1 MVIGNG
7 FSYFHANYRKPNI
20 KSEMLTRKFKIT
32 LKKVASFFSV
42 IRGYNIWVIALAQYL
57 SAIFIL
63 APEKR
68 ALAILLDWHL
78 FLIVVASILT
88 IASGYIINNFYDAKK
103 DLINRPK
110 KAMIDRLVSQETK
123 LKVYFTINCIVALL
137 MFFISWRAVFFF
149 STYIFLI
156 WFYSHKLK
164 KIFLIGNITAAVL
177 AVLPFFGILMY
188 YKNFYPVIFAHAS
201 FLLLLIFIREMIK
214 DLENMEGDLIA
225 DYKTIPVIFG
235 EKITKTVI
243 TLLTTITLIPVYL
256 LIEIYDV
263 GYMDIYFYLSL
274 IGLLLFGTLLW
285 KATSKTAYLQLHFLL
300 KLIIVA
306 GVFSIVLIEP
316 TVLIHGKKLI
326 STY

>member
-1 MVIGNG
+1 
-7 FSYFHANYRKPNI
+7 
-20 KSEMLTRKFKIT
+20 MLTRKSKLT
-32 LKKVASFFSV
+32 LKKMASLFSV

-68 ALAILLDWHL
+68 ALDIILDWRL
-78 FLIVVASILT
+78 LLIVLASTLT

-123 LKVYFTINCIVALL
+123 LKVYFTINFIVAFL
-137 MFFISWRAVFFF
+137 MFFISWRAILFF
-149 STYIFLI
+149 SAYIFLI

-164 KIFLIGNITAAVL
+164 KIFLVGNITASVL

-188 YKNFYPVIFAHAS
+188 YKNFYEVIFAHAL
-201 FLLLLIFIREMIK
+201 FLYLLILIREMIK
-214 DLENMEGDLIA
+214 DLENMEGDLIT
-225 DYKTIPVIFG
+225 DYKTIPVVFG
-235 EKITKTVI
+235 EKIAKTII
-243 TLLTTITLIPVYL
+243 TILTLCTLIPVYF

-274 IGLLLFGTLLW
+274 ITLLFFVMLLW
-285 KATSKTAYLQLHFLL
+285 KSSSKTEFLKLHFLL
-300 KLIIVA
+300 KFIIVS
-306 GVFSIVLIEP
+306 GVFCIILIEP
-316 TVLIHGKKLI
+316 SVLIHGKKLI

>member
-1 MVIGNG
+1 
-7 FSYFHANYRKPNI
+7 
-20 KSEMLTRKFKIT
+20 
-32 LKKVASFFSV
+32 
-42 IRGYNIWVIALAQYL
+42 VIALAQYL

-78 FLIVVASILT
+78 LLIVVASILT

-235 EKITKTVI
+235 
-243 TLLTTITLIPVYL
+243 
-256 LIEIYDV
+256 
-263 GYMDIYFYLSL
+263 DIYFYLSL